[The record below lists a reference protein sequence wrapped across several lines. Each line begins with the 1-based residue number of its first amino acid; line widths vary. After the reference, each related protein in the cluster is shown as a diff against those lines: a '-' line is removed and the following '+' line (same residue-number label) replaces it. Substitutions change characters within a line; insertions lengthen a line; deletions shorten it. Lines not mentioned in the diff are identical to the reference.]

1 MVMDLDFADD
11 LALVSDTIKKA
22 ESLLHDL
29 EKAAGL
35 VGLSLNANNTES
47 MVVNISDDS
56 AII

>member
-1 MVMDLDFADD
+1 MDLDFADD